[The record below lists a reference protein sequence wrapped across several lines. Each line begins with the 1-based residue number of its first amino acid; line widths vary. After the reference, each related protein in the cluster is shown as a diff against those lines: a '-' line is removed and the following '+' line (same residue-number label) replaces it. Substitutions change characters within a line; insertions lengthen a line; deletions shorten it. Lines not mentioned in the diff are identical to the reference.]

1 MGLQKGLI
9 LENYATLANVSAWL
23 MIFYFTVAIITSAM
37 LTAMLTAIAIYK
49 PENLKYPKK
58 TFVNK
63 IISLLTFATVLYNA
77 YVLISLEQVFLPV
90 ILTTTYGVA
99 LALSRL
105 AIHVYKKE
113 YKEFNK

>member
-23 MIFYFTVAIITSAM
+23 MIFYFTVAIITA
-37 LTAMLTAIAIYK
+37 AMLTAIAIYK

-58 TFVNK
+58 KFVNK
-63 IISLLTFATVLYNA
+63 IISLLTFAAVLYNT

-90 ILTTTYGVA
+90 ILTST
-99 LALSRL
+99 
-105 AIHVYKKE
+105 
-113 YKEFNK
+113 

>member
-9 LENYATLANVSAWL
+9 LEDYATLANVSAWL
-23 MIFYFTVAIITSAM
+23 MIFYFTVAIITA
-37 LTAMLTAIAIYK
+37 AMLTAIAIYK
-49 PENLKYPKK
+49 PGNFKYPKK
-58 TFVNK
+58 KFVNK
-63 IISLLTFATVLYNA
+63 IISLLTFAAVLYNT

-90 ILTTTYGVA
+90 ILTSTYGVA
-99 LALSRL
+99 LVFSNL

>member
-23 MIFYFTVAIITSAM
+23 MIVYFFIVCVVAFALS
-37 LTAMLTAIAIYK
+37 LIAIHN

-58 TFVNK
+58 KFVNK
-63 IISLLTFATVLYNA
+63 VISLLTFSAVLYNT

-99 LALSRL
+99 LAFSRL

>member
-23 MIFYFTVAIITSAM
+23 MIVYFFIVCVIAFALS
-37 LTAMLTAIAIYK
+37 LIAIHN

-58 TFVNK
+58 KFVNK
-63 IISLLTFATVLYNA
+63 IISLLTFAAVLYNA

-99 LALSRL
+99 LAFSRL

>member
-1 MGLQKGLI
+1 MVNF
-9 LENYATLANVSAWL
+9 ENYATLANVSAWL
-23 MIFYFTVAIITSAM
+23 MIFYFTVAIITA
-37 LTAMLTAIAIYK
+37 AMLTAIAIYK

-58 TFVNK
+58 KFVNK
-63 IISLLTFATVLYNA
+63 IISLLTFAAVLYNT

-90 ILTTTYGVA
+90 ILTSTYGVA
-99 LALSRL
+99 LAFSKL

>member
-23 MIFYFTVAIITSAM
+23 MIVYFTVAIITAV
-37 LTAMLTAIAIYK
+37 MLTAIAIYK

-58 TFVNK
+58 KFVNK
-63 IISLLTFATVLYNA
+63 VISLLTFAAVIYNA

-90 ILTTTYGVA
+90 YLTVSYGIA
-99 LALSRL
+99 FACSKF
-105 AIHVYKKE
+105 AMYVYMKE

>member
-23 MIFYFTVAIITSAM
+23 MIVYFTVAIITAV
-37 LTAMLTAIAIYK
+37 MLTAIAIYK
-49 PENLKYPKK
+49 PENLKYHKK
-58 TFVNK
+58 KFVNK
-63 IISLLTFATVLYNA
+63 IISLLTFAAVLYNA

-99 LALSRL
+99 LAFSRL

>member
-1 MGLQKGLI
+1 M
-9 LENYATLANVSAWL
+9 ENYATLANVSAWL
-23 MIFYFTVAIITSAM
+23 MIVYFTVAIITAV
-37 LTAMLTAIAIYK
+37 MLTAIAIYK

-63 IISLLTFATVLYNA
+63 IISLLTFAAVIYNA

-99 LALSRL
+99 LAFSRL

-113 YKEFNK
+113 YKEFKK

>member
-1 MGLQKGLI
+1 M
-9 LENYATLANVSAWL
+9 ENYATLANVSAWL

-37 LTAMLTAIAIYK
+37 LTAIAIYK

-58 TFVNK
+58 KFVNK
-63 IISLLTFATVLYNA
+63 IISLLTFAAVLYNT

-90 ILTTTYGVA
+90 ILTSTYGVA
-99 LALSRL
+99 LAFSNLV
-105 AIHVYKKE
+105 IHVYKKE

>member
-23 MIFYFTVAIITSAM
+23 MIVYFTVAIIAAVMVTV
-37 LTAMLTAIAIYK
+37 IAIYE
-49 PENLKYPKK
+49 PESFKYPKK
-58 TFVNK
+58 KFVNK
-63 IISLLTFATVLYNA
+63 VISLLTFAAVLYNA

-90 ILTTTYGVA
+90 ILTSTYGVA
-99 LALSRL
+99 LAFSKL
-105 AIHVYKKE
+105 AIYVYKKE

>member
-23 MIFYFTVAIITSAM
+23 MIVYFCVVCAVAFALS
-37 LTAMLTAIAIYK
+37 LIAIHK

-58 TFVNK
+58 KFVNK
-63 IISLLTFATVLYNA
+63 VISLLTFAAVIYNA

-90 ILTTTYGVA
+90 ILTSTYGVA
-99 LALSRL
+99 LAFSNL

>member
-23 MIFYFTVAIITSAM
+23 MIFYFTAAIITA
-37 LTAMLTAIAIYK
+37 AMLTAIAIYK
-49 PENLKYPKK
+49 PENFKYPKK

>member
-23 MIFYFTVAIITSAM
+23 MIVYFCVVCAVAFALS
-37 LTAMLTAIAIYK
+37 LIAIHK
-49 PENLKYPKK
+49 PENFKYPKK
-58 TFVNK
+58 KFVNK
-63 IISLLTFATVLYNA
+63 VISLLTFPAVIYNA

-99 LALSRL
+99 LAFSKF